1 MRSKKSGV
9 GLMTHALIIGSIGL
23 SGCADY
29 SRAIQPASSSRSR
42 FDDSANMAETITV
55 SSTPPG
61 VEEYRV
67 FQEGASSVVSIQSLR
82 AHAEK
87 RATEFCA
94 RTGKVMKPLRETT
107 AKPGYS
113 LYHTP
118 RIEIIFGCVE
128 KASP

>member
-1 MRSKKSGV
+1 MQSKKSSI
-9 GLMTHALIIGSIGL
+9 GLIAYALVIGSIAL
-23 SGCADY
+23 SGCAD
-29 SRAIQPASSSRSR
+29 SSSAIQPASSSRSY
-42 FDDSANMAETITV
+42 FDISRYNESVTI

-67 FQEGASSVVSIQSLR
+67 FDDGGTSLGSIQAVR
-82 AHAEK
+82 ARAEK

-107 AKPGYS
+107 AKPPYT
-113 LYHTP
+113 LHNTA

-128 KASP
+128 KDSP